1 MNARAAQGASNNP
14 EAGSGHSP
22 AQPPSREELRRKLE
36 GQKQEIESLRNQ
48 VAERDQQVA
57 ERDQRIAE
65 QQGQITELERQ
76 LAMRKR
82 NSTTSSKP
90 PSSDGMAGKQR
101 NRCSSRKKSKRKPGG
116 QPGHTGHD
124 RPLMENPNRIEEDLP
139 ATMQAL

>member
-22 AQPPSREELRRKLE
+22 TQPPSWEELRWKIERQQRELEKLRE
-36 GQKQEIESLRNQ
+36 Q
-48 VAERDQQVA
+48 VVERDQQ
-57 ERDQRIAE
+57 IAE

-76 LAMRKR
+76 LAMPKR

-90 PSSDGMAGKQR
+90 PSSDGLAGKQR

-116 QPGHTGHD
+116 QPGHTGHE
-124 RPLMENPNRIEEDLP
+124 RPLVENPDRIEVDLP
-139 ATMQAL
+139 ATMHAL

>member
-1 MNARAAQGASNNP
+1 MNAGAAQGASNNP

-22 AQPPSREELRRKLE
+22 AQPPSWEELRRKIERQQRELE
-36 GQKQEIESLRNQ
+36 KLREQ
-48 VAERDQQVA
+48 VVERDQQ
-57 ERDQRIAE
+57 IAE

-101 NRCSSRKKSKRKPGG
+101 NRCLSRKKSKRKPGG

-124 RPLMENPNRIEEDLP
+124 RPLVENPDRIEEDLP

>member
-36 GQKQEIESLRNQ
+36 GQKQEIESLRK
-48 VAERDQQVA
+48 QVA

-90 PSSDGMAGKQR
+90 PSSDGLAGKQR

-124 RPLMENPNRIEEDLP
+124 RPLVEKPDRIEEDLP

>member
-1 MNARAAQGASNNP
+1 MKARAAQGASNNP

-22 AQPPSREELRRKLE
+22 AQPPSWEELRWKIER
-36 GQKQEIESLRNQ
+36 QQREIEKLREQ
-48 VAERDQQVA
+48 VVERDQQ
-57 ERDQRIAE
+57 IAE

-116 QPGHTGHD
+116 QPGHTGHE
-124 RPLMENPNRIEEDLP
+124 RPLVEKPDRIEEDLP
-139 ATMQAL
+139 ATMHAL